1 VKYTVKYRN
10 GVVQTLTLVPQAEW
24 VYMRLV
30 NGICQMF
37 EDVEVFTARE
47 RGIYDAAL
55 IAKEKYEPIT
65 KLFKDYKGFTDG
77 SPIYMS
83 QFRDG
88 YIVLCHGKFK
98 CELNLVDS
106 E

>member
-1 VKYTVKYRN
+1 
-10 GVVQTLTLVPQAEW
+10 
-24 VYMRLV
+24 
-30 NGICQMF
+30 MF

-77 SPIYMS
+77 SPIYVTIS
-83 QFRDG
+83 
-88 YIVLCHGKFK
+88 
-98 CELNLVDS
+98 
-106 E
+106 